1 MAKNNS
7 SSPFGDY
14 LNGAGRNLAGN
25 WWDIVL
31 QQMPQAE
38 YYSSPAGLEFAGQ
51 SPRNKRYFQQAYQDV
66 YSDYLGN
73 IGTSMRSGRDPQTF
87 DDFMSTD
94 PIGNNPWT
102 SRYASLPQA
111 QRGVS
116 GVYSNP
122 RTRFL
127 YNF

>member
-1 MAKNNS
+1 MANGN
-7 SSPFGDY
+7 FGDY

-31 QQMPQAE
+31 QQMPQAQ

-51 SPRNKRYFQQAYQDV
+51 SPRNRRYFQQAYQDV

-73 IGTSMRSGRDPQTF
+73 IGTSMRSGIDPQTF
-87 DDFMSTD
+87 DDFMQTD
-94 PIGNNPWT
+94 PWT